1 MPKQKTLPEHI
12 QIIES
17 LMLRSKQHRGIMIPT
32 MLMTGIAALVLG
44 TSLTLKAGRSI
55 DLHTYPINAG
65 SWISTWLAAALSALT
80 VAFFFAA
87 KQAKA
92 NGHILNTPQLR
103 HVFRSFMPSLILGFV
118 AGSALSFHDIRLLPL
133 TASLWIASYGV
144 ALLSIRLY
152 TTKSARF
159 LGILMLALGL
169 ACFWVSLR
177 TQEFIHPIH
186 LANFF
191 MAIAFGMFHL
201 IVVSGSILFAK
212 ARA

>member
-1 MPKQKTLPEHI
+1 MAKPKKLPEHV

-17 LMLRSKQHRGIMIPT
+17 LMLRTKQHRGIMLPT
-32 MLMTGIAALVLG
+32 TLVTGLVAIIIG
-44 TSLTLKAGRSI
+44 TSLTLKIGREI
-55 DLHTYPINAG
+55 DLYTYPITAG
-65 SWISTWLAAALSALT
+65 EWIATWISAALCALI
-80 VAFFFAA
+80 VALFFARR
-87 KQAKA
+87 QAKA
-92 NGHILNTPQLR
+92 DDHTLNTPQLK
-103 HVFRSFMPSLILGFV
+103 HVFRSLAPSLLLGFV
-118 AGSALSFHDIRLLPL
+118 TGTALSFHDIRLLPL

-177 TQEFIHPIH
+177 PQSMIHPIH

-201 IVVSGSILFAK
+201 IVASGSILFAK
-212 ARA
+212 IEN